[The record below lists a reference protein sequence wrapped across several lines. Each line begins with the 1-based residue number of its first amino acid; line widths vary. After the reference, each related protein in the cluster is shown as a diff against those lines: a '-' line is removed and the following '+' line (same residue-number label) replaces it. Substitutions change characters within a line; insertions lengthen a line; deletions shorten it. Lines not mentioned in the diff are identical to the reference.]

1 MPHFKSINFYQNRP
15 KLKLFLQKK
24 DTKFWSSSPDLQN
37 SPLSLQI
44 SSCAP
49 EPNHIFALLI
59 SMQQEFSLMRGFF
72 KSFNFYQ
79 NKLKTKLFI
88 QKNKIFRVLE
98 APPPMASDGWGEAPR
113 PPKQLLHPLQISG
126 YVPNTKRMLL
136 TLPSFRISL

>member
-24 DTKFWSSSPDLQN
+24 DAKFWSSSPDLQN
-37 SPLSLQI
+37 CPLSLQI

-49 EPNHIFALLI
+49 ETNHVFALLI
-59 SMQQEFSLMRGFF
+59 SMQQEFSLMRGF

-79 NKLKTKLFI
+79 NKLKIKLFF

-98 APPPMASDGWGEAPR
+98 APPPMASHGWGEAPR
-113 PPKQLLHPLQISG
+113 PPETAPPPIADFWL
-126 YVPNTKRMLL
+126 RA
-136 TLPSFRISL
+136 